1 MFLLSPLGGALA
13 DRYPRR
19 RVLLSVQTAMGVAA
33 ALLWSAWL
41 ADLRDPWLLLALMAL
56 IGALNGLSMP
66 SWQGFV
72 HDLVPREALTSAV
85 TFNSL
90 QFNAARAIGPAIA
103 GLLLATV
110 GVAWAFGINA
120 LSFGCV
126 IVAIAL
132 VRVGRGRGGAEAGSG
147 VIRPFVAAARYV
159 TTQPGIML
167 AFTIA
172 VIVGFL
178 GNPVFA
184 FTVVFAGAVF
194 EVSPLQLGIMNA
206 ALGVGAFIAA
216 PAVAGGRWAPSR
228 GRMAGIGLIAYALG
242 LALFGLAPGYVVGV
256 IALVVIGAC
265 FLAVIASTNTSTQM
279 IVADQFRGRV
289 LAIRL
294 MLFTL
299 AAPIG
304 SLAWGAMSDL
314 AGPRTTVLV
323 SALLMGAVA
332 SALLAQRGRFRL
344 QRLDD
349 PHDVG
354 ASDSSP

>member
-1 MFLLSPLGGALA
+1 MFVLSPLGGALA

-19 RVLLSVQTAMGVAA
+19 RVLLSVQTAMGLAA
-33 ALLWSAWL
+33 GLLWLAWVV
-41 ADLRDPWLLLALMAL
+41 DLRDPWLLLALMAL

-90 QFNAARAIGPAIA
+90 QFNAARAVGPAIA

-132 VRVGRGRGGAEAGSG
+132 VRAGRRGGEGEAGSG
-147 VIRPFVAAARYV
+147 VIRPFVAATRYV

-167 AFTIA
+167 AFAIA
-172 VIVGFL
+172 VTVGLL
-178 GNPVFA
+178 GNPVFS
-184 FTVVFAGAVF
+184 FTVVFAGDVF
-194 EVSPLQLGIMNA
+194 DVSPLQLGLMNA

-216 PAVAGGRWAPSR
+216 PVVAGSRWAPGR
-228 GRMAGIGLIAYALG
+228 GRVAGIGLIAYALG
-242 LALFGLAPGYVVGV
+242 LALFAVAPGYVVGV
-256 IALVVIGAC
+256 VALVVIGAC
-265 FLAVIASTNTSTQM
+265 FLAVIASTNTSTQV
-279 IVADQFRGRV
+279 IVADRFRGRV

-299 AAPIG
+299 AAPLG
-304 SLAWGAMSDL
+304 SLAWGALSDL
-314 AGPRTTVLV
+314 MGPRSTVLA
-323 SALLMGAVA
+323 SALLMGVVA
-332 SALLAQRGRFRL
+332 TTLLAHRGRFRL

-349 PHDVG
+349 PHDG
-354 ASDSSP
+354 AVS